1 MRNVNINHLKSLQNE
16 VLRGLAFYQ
25 EELKILQNRLEEI
38 VIDNNKNV
46 VMENVGHFENQLLIQ
61 RNNIDELKHDVNAH
75 LQHLKSQLVHSP
87 DFVSEGSAAENDDLY
102 ERYLIEEKTINDLRK
117 EFNRFATKW
126 M

>member
-1 MRNVNINHLKSLQNE
+1 
-16 VLRGLAFYQ
+16 
-25 EELKILQNRLEEI
+25 
-38 VIDNNKNV
+38 
-46 VMENVGHFENQLLIQ
+46 
-61 RNNIDELKHDVNAH
+61 
-75 LQHLKSQLVHSP
+75 VHSP